1 MAKKTR
7 NALPPVSLG
16 VFRQMVYD
24 CGAEMMS
31 AGFNKDEIICRL
43 MTLADYPIKPPTV
56 KVIIED
62 GVPADVL
69 TDAPAKVEIVDI
81 DKDYEDREQLRA
93 YRDQLYADKNLKS
106 CDYTTADFKE

>member
-1 MAKKTR
+1 MKKKSSVS
-7 NALPPVSLG
+7 PVSLN

-31 AGFNKDEIICRL
+31 AGFDRDKMICRL
-43 MTLADYPIKPPTV
+43 MTLADCPIKTPTV

-62 GVPADVL
+62 GIPEDVL
-69 TDAPAKVEIVDI
+69 SDVPVDVEIVGI
-81 DKDYEDREQLRA
+81 DKDYEDCNQLRA
-93 YRDQLYADKNLKS
+93 YRDRLYADKSLKS